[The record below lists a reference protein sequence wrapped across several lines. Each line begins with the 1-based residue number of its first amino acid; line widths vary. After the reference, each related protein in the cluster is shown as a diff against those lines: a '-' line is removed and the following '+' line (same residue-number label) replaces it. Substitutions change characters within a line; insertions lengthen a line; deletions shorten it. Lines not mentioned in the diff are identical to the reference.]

1 MKKISARGA
10 ERRRKSYRNEDP
22 FAERTE
28 EALS

>member
-1 MKKISARGA
+1 MKKISARSA

-28 EALS
+28 EA